1 MYIATLR
8 GCRPNHTL
16 RASFPPPPLKSI
28 CRDKP
33 FPSPKHVAS
42 SETTP
47 AVDDPFASSCAAP
60 ALRSVDSVSANA
72 VVARAAGGGELQL
85 DRSFCRW
92 NRPLELVFAET
103 TGGARK

>member
-8 GCRPNHTL
+8 GCRPNRTL

-72 VVARAAGGGELQL
+72 IVACAVGEGGGLHAFQNFDIL
-85 DRSFCRW
+85 LIRS
-92 NRPLELVFAET
+92 PEKGVQII
-103 TGGARK
+103 